1 MTEEEKQAAEAN
13 KAAEEE
19 AKKEPV
25 FEMKPII
32 KFKDRFDVMSNK
44 PKKKEKKAEKGGEFK
59 PWKIIENPLC
69 EGVKF

>member
-1 MTEEEKQAAEAN
+1 
-13 KAAEEE
+13 
-19 AKKEPV
+19 
-25 FEMKPII
+25 MKPII

-59 PWKIIENPLC
+59 PWKIIENPLQ